1 MRKNLIRIIKIWIIL
16 NFFYISVGITS
27 QIDISA
33 DKMEVFDSEG
43 LVVFTG
49 KVFGIKENFK
59 IWCDKM
65 YVYYGISSGG
75 ERQINKI
82 IALGKVIMEKGKWK
96 AYAGKAV
103 YFRDQEKL
111 ILEETP
117 KVWHDKNLIEGDI
130 IIIYFKEDR
139 SEILAKDQGRV
150 RATVYIR

>member
-1 MRKNLIRIIKIWIIL
+1 
-16 NFFYISVGITS
+16 
-27 QIDISA
+27 
-33 DKMEVFDSEG
+33 
-43 LVVFTG
+43 
-49 KVFGIKENFK
+49 
-59 IWCDKM
+59 M

>member
-1 MRKNLIRIIKIWIIL
+1 MAKNLIKIVKIWIIL
-16 NFFYISVGITS
+16 NFVYISLGLSS

-49 KVFGIKENFK
+49 KVFGTKENFK

-65 YVYYGISSGG
+65 YVYYVISPEGQ
-75 ERQINKI
+75 RQINKI
-82 IALGKVIMEKGKWK
+82 IALGRVIIEKGKWK

-103 YFRDQEKL
+103 YFKDQEKL
-111 ILEETP
+111 ILEEIP
-117 KVWHDKNLIEGDI
+117 KVWHEKNLIEGDI

-139 SEILAKDQGRV
+139 GEILAKDQGRV